1 MHRYA
6 IGSDSEALGLQGVL
20 LMSNAIVGWAA
31 SIILFLTVIA
41 QVVKQWRKGSNEGV
55 SRLLF
60 VGQLAASIGFLAYSI
75 MTGEPVFAVTNSFLA
90 LANALG
96 IFIYWKNATEE

>member
-1 MHRYA
+1 MS
-6 IGSDSEALGLQGVL
+6 GSEALVLQGVL

-60 VGQLAASIGFLAYSI
+60 VGQLAASVGFLVYSI

-96 IFIYWKNATEE
+96 IFIYWKNATED